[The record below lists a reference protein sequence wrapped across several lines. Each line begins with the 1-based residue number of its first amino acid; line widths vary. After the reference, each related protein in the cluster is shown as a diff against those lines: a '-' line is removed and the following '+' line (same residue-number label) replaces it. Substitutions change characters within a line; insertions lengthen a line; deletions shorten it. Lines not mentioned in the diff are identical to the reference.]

1 MGLAIDLLAPLA
13 LLAIGVA
20 YTRRCQTLADGR
32 RTVPVWRQA
41 CFASGLLILVV
52 ADSPWLGAIA
62 EEIVLGHMAQHL
74 LIGDIA
80 ALLIVL
86 GLTGPLLQPILA
98 LRWLR
103 WVRHL
108 GNPLIALPIWALNLY
123 LWHLGALYQGVLD
136 SPGLHF
142 AQHLAFLTFGVIMWM
157 PLLGPL
163 PTPSWFN
170 FGARLIYLVGVRFCG
185 AVLGNVLAWTG
196 SALYPAY
203 AEGEEN
209 WGLTPLSD
217 QGAAGMLMMIEGGLI
232 TLGIFAW
239 LFLRWA
245 MQDNESQRLVD
256 LAANRGID
264 LDPRRAG
271 RAVAAGRA
279 KELERRLGSE

>member
-1 MGLAIDLLAPLA
+1 MALAIDLLAPLA
-13 LLAIGVA
+13 LLAIGFA
-20 YTRRCQTLADGR
+20 YARRCQALADSR
-32 RTVPVWRQA
+32 RAVPVWRQS
-41 CFASGLLILVV
+41 CFAAGLLVLFI

-62 EEIVLGHMAQHL
+62 EEIIVAHMAQHL

-98 LRWLR
+98 LRGLR
-103 WVRHL
+103 WTRLL
-108 GNPLIALPIWALNLY
+108 GNPLIALPLWAFNLY

-136 SPGLHF
+136 SPGLHL
-142 AQHLAFLTFGVIMWM
+142 AQHLAFLSFGVVMWM

-163 PTPSWFN
+163 PTPAWFN
-170 FGARLIYLVGVRFCG
+170 FGGRLIYLIGVRFCG

-196 SALYPAY
+196 TALYPAY
-203 AEGEEN
+203 AAGEESWN
-209 WGLTPLSD
+209 LSPLSD
-217 QGAAGMLMMIEGGLI
+217 QGAAGMLMMVEGGFV
-232 TLGIFAW
+232 TLGVFAW

-245 MQDNESQRLVD
+245 IHDEASQRLVD
-256 LAANRGID
+256 LAASRGVQ

-279 KELERRLGSE
+279 DELERRLGV

>member
-13 LLAIGVA
+13 LLAIGFA
-20 YTRRCQTLADGR
+20 YARRCQTLAGGR
-32 RTVPVWRQA
+32 RAVPIWRQS
-41 CFASGLLILVV
+41 CFAAGLLVLFV

-62 EEIVLGHMAQHL
+62 EEIIVAHMAQHL

-98 LRWLR
+98 LRGLR
-103 WVRHL
+103 WTRWL
-108 GNPLIALPIWALNLY
+108 GNPLVALPIWAFNLY

-136 SPGLHF
+136 SPGLHL
-142 AQHLAFLTFGVIMWM
+142 AQHLAFLSFGVVMWM

-170 FGARLIYLVGVRFCG
+170 FGGRLVYLVGVRFCG

-196 SALYPAY
+196 TALYPAY
-203 AEGEEN
+203 ASGEED
-209 WGLTPLSD
+209 WGLSPLAD
-217 QGAAGMLMMIEGGLI
+217 QGAAGTLMMVEGGLV
-232 TLGIFAW
+232 TLGVFAW

-245 MQDNESQRLVD
+245 IQDDASQRLVEQ
-256 LAANRGID
+256 AASRGVE
-264 LDPRRAG
+264 LDAGRAG

-279 KELERRLGSE
+279 EELERRLGI

>member
-1 MGLAIDLLAPLA
+1 MALVIDLLAPLA
-13 LLAIGVA
+13 LLAIGYA
-20 YTRRCQTLADGR
+20 YARRCQTLAGDR
-32 RTVPVWRQA
+32 RRVPVWRQA
-41 CFASGLLILVV
+41 CFASGLLVLVI

-142 AQHLAFLTFGVIMWM
+142 AQHLTFLSFGVIMWM

-170 FGARLIYLVGVRFCG
+170 IGGRLAYLIGVRFCG

-203 AEGEEN
+203 AEGEES

-232 TLGIFAW
+232 TLGVFAW

-245 MQDNESQRLVD
+245 MQDTESQRLVD
-256 LAANRGID
+256 LAANRGVE
-264 LDPRRAG
+264 LDPRRAI

-279 KELERRLGSE
+279 RELERRLDSK

>member
-13 LLAIGVA
+13 LLAIGFA
-20 YTRRCQTLADGR
+20 YARRCQTLAGGR
-32 RTVPVWRQA
+32 RAVPVWRQS
-41 CFASGLLILVV
+41 CFATGLLVLFI

-62 EEIVLGHMAQHL
+62 EEIIVAHMAQHL

-98 LRWLR
+98 LRGLR
-103 WVRHL
+103 WTRWL
-108 GNPLIALPIWALNLY
+108 GNPLVALPVWAFNLY

-136 SPGLHF
+136 SPGLHL
-142 AQHLAFLTFGVIMWM
+142 AQHLAFLSFGVVMWM

-170 FGARLIYLVGVRFCG
+170 FGGRLVYLVGVRFCG

-196 SALYPAY
+196 TALYPAY
-203 AEGEEN
+203 ASDEEN
-209 WGLTPLSD
+209 WGLSPLAD
-217 QGAAGMLMMIEGGLI
+217 QGAAGTLMMVEGGLV
-232 TLGIFAW
+232 TLGVFAW

-245 MQDNESQRLVD
+245 IQDDASQHLVEH
-256 LAANRGID
+256 AASRGVE
-264 LDPRRAG
+264 LDAGRAG

-279 KELERRLGSE
+279 EELERRLGI